1 MTTNDVTPPK
11 GALSLDT
18 GTASRRPLKA
28 LKNRIRKYLSGSLV
42 TLDIDRSGIR
52 LLETRGG
59 VIKKWASVAL
69 EAGGSEEGEVSDRRY
84 LSRMIKQLMD
94 SNRVKP
100 RKVRASLSGLYSV
113 SRVLSVPAVTP
124 AGITTQEFIRELA
137 RETMP
142 VAMDKL
148 YLSWQTVATSEGE
161 RKVFLIAVPRNTLDN
176 EVRALRAAGASP
188 HILELK
194 AMALTRAVNQKQAF
208 IINIGPAS
216 FDIVI
221 VANGMPE
228 IMRTVAWQQ
237 EELTL
242 EETVEQLVT
251 TMELTVGF
259 HQSRYPDIPLD
270 PATPLFIT
278 GQMSGD
284 AALVDKL
291 QARLKYPIGQLA
303 PALEY
308 PADLPVSQYAVNIG
322 LALKET
328 TPSKNLEE
336 GKPVPLDINL
346 LPEIY
351 SPWRLTVK
359 QLSYVGLIAVAIAP
373 LFPLYQVANEAW
385 RETASL
391 EIKLNVL
398 NDGLAQR
405 QLEIKSREPIQKA
418 IDEYYLIVNM
428 GGGFTEDLEVING
441 EAERLGV
448 QVNDIDHEGNSITV
462 DCEAE
467 DYVAFR
473 AYKTA
478 LEESGRFSTPVAPPE
493 GYPYTTGGTIT
504 LEPVTDKAE

>member
-1 MTTNDVTPPK
+1 LTTNNVKPPN
-11 GALSLDT
+11 GALSLDA
-18 GTASRRPLKA
+18 GTATRMPLKA
-28 LKNRIRKYLSGSLV
+28 LKNRFGRYVSGSLV
-42 TLDIDRSGIR
+42 TLDIDSDGIR

-59 VIKKWASVAL
+59 GIKKWAYVAL
-69 EAGGSEEGEVSDRRY
+69 EVGRSEEGETSDRRY

-94 SNRVKP
+94 SNGVKP

-142 VAMDKL
+142 VSMDKL
-148 YLSWQTVATSEGE
+148 YLSWQMLATGDDE
-161 RKVFLIAVPRNTLDN
+161 RKVLIIAVPRNTLDN

-194 AMALTRAVNQKQAF
+194 AVALTRAVNQKQAF
-208 IINIGPAS
+208 IINIEPSG

-221 VANGMPE
+221 VANGTPE
-228 IMRTVAWQQ
+228 IMRTVAWRQ

-242 EETVEQLVT
+242 EETVEQLAT
-251 TMELTVGF
+251 TMELTAGF
-259 HQSRYPDIPLD
+259 RQSRYPDIPLD

-284 AALVDKL
+284 LALVDGL

-303 PALEY
+303 PALDY
-308 PADLPVSQYAVNIG
+308 PADLPVSQFAVNIG
-322 LALKET
+322 LALRET
-328 TPSKNLEE
+328 EPSENLEE

-351 SPWRLTVK
+351 SPWRLTVRH
-359 QLSYVGLIAVAIAP
+359 LCYAGLVVAAIVP
-373 LFPLYQVANEAW
+373 LFPLYQVANEAR

-391 EIKLNVL
+391 EIKLNAL
-398 NDGLAQR
+398 NDRLEER
-405 QLEIKSREPIQKA
+405 QLELKNREPIQKA
-418 IDEYYLIVNM
+418 IDEYNLIVNS
-428 GGGFTEDLEVING
+428 GGGFTEDLEIINS
-441 EAERLGV
+441 EAARLGI
-448 QVNDIDHEGNSITV
+448 QVNGISHEGNTITV

-504 LEPVTDKAE
+504 LEPSAGEEE